1 MFLMTTSFIF
11 LHLPFT
17 HRKITY
23 LGLEIM
29 NLVLNI
35 DVELPLGQ
43 PGRDFYSA
51 VGFVCGVGIKTL

>member
-1 MFLMTTSFIF
+1 MFLITTSFMF

-17 HRKITY
+17 HRKITC
-23 LGLEIM
+23 LELKIM

-51 VGFVCGVGIKTL
+51 VGFVCGV